1 MTSNTPSGVRL
12 IPLHTS
18 NFCLYVYLID
28 GLFYVDRAVNF
39 GSADSGWLFEVTMR
53 QVMDAC
59 YAAGMEEDFGFRY
72 FDDLRFLDALWQI
85 SGRNVRIFR
94 SICQQIGLPLQ
105 DNKRQELLT
114 SLQVIGAI
122 PSLTRL
128 TSLFN

>member
-1 MTSNTPSGVRL
+1 
-12 IPLHTS
+12 
-18 NFCLYVYLID
+18 
-28 GLFYVDRAVNF
+28 
-39 GSADSGWLFEVTMR
+39 MR